1 MSKPHVD
8 LSVQLWYSD
17 DGSIHI
23 SSNDRR
29 LSGPDGTYKGLNVQ
43 ISRKRQPKTFQV
55 ADGLLQRE
63 GVERR

>member
-1 MSKPHVD
+1 M
-8 LSVQLWYSD
+8 
-17 DGSIHI
+17 IA
-23 SSNDRR
+23 R
-29 LSGPDGTYKGLNVQ
+29 LSGPDGTHKGLNVQ